1 MTGGTAVGQAF
12 EAGPEGQTFLVP
24 VELVLPFDPTRLSPG
39 SVLDA
44 IQVRMAPHGMSNF
57 GALQSSV
64 NLSTGFVQANTTHFT
79 QFVPAQSAAT
89 IFITTPPSLPS
100 ATTGVAYSQQFTASG
115 GTLPYTFSAPSSTA
129 LPPGLSLGGSG
140 LLSGTPTVPNNF
152 AFFIEVSDSAGDA
165 VELAVSLTVNPPSNP
180 VPVLTQVAPGSASQG
195 GGDTLITLSGTG
207 FAPTVQALWDG
218 SPLPTTFVGPTKV
231 AATIPAIDLLN
242 ANTHQVSVSN
252 PPPGGGTSGSIA
264 FTVTPASLNPVPTLV
279 AVSPTK
285 LPISSVDVQVSITGS
300 NFVTASSAVIGSQG
314 ISTSY
319 TSSTQLLA
327 AVPAAYLSSAG
338 TLPLGVF
345 NPAPGGGFSP
355 TTVSIA
361 VGTLNPTPTLT
372 TLEPSSVS
380 AGSGA
385 FTLDLSGTSF
395 VDGVQAFFGSTALST
410 TFIGSTSAQAAVPAY
425 LVATAGSAQVV
436 LVNPAPG
443 GGASAGAAFS
453 IGAGE
458 AGDGGNSGWAWRQ
471 VGETGT
477 GPAARLGGGM
487 ATLGSNIVLFGGSAN
502 GIDSG
507 PAFDYGDTWTW
518 DGASWTQLS
527 PLNSPSP
534 RSPMATG
541 AFGDNVVLFG
551 GTTVNP
557 LTLLEDTWVWDGS
570 DWTNVPTTHTPP
582 VVETMEGAGDIIFGY
597 AMAALG
603 TQLVMFGGY
612 PNETWTWDGTD
623 WTLES
628 PANSPSNL
636 GSVEM
641 TTVGTSVVLF
651 GNEDVGASPN
661 QIWTWNGSNWTLLTS
676 SANPTPRA
684 WPGLA
689 TLGTNVFLFGGTILG
704 SPLNSLGDDTWMWN
718 GVTWAQVTTSQS
730 PSARTNS
737 LMAPLGDALYLFG
750 GGFGGTYYADTWAFG
765 PENSDAGP

>member
-1 MTGGTAVGQAF
+1 
-12 EAGPEGQTFLVP
+12 
-24 VELVLPFDPTRLSPG
+24 
-39 SVLDA
+39 
-44 IQVRMAPHGMSNF
+44 
-57 GALQSSV
+57 
-64 NLSTGFVQANTTHFT
+64 
-79 QFVPAQSAAT
+79 
-89 IFITTPPSLPS
+89 
-100 ATTGVAYSQQFTASG
+100 
-115 GTLPYTFSAPSSTA
+115 
-129 LPPGLSLGGSG
+129 
-140 LLSGTPTVPNNF
+140 
-152 AFFIEVSDSAGDA
+152 
-165 VELAVSLTVNPPSNP
+165 
-180 VPVLTQVAPGSASQG
+180 
-195 GGDTLITLSGTG
+195 
-207 FAPTVQALWDG
+207 
-218 SPLPTTFVGPTKV
+218 
-231 AATIPAIDLLN
+231 
-242 ANTHQVSVSN
+242 
-252 PPPGGGTSGSIA
+252 
-264 FTVTPASLNPVPTLV
+264 
-279 AVSPTK
+279 
-285 LPISSVDVQVSITGS
+285 
-300 NFVTASSAVIGSQG
+300 
-314 ISTSY
+314 
-319 TSSTQLLA
+319 
-327 AVPAAYLSSAG
+327 
-338 TLPLGVF
+338 
-345 NPAPGGGFSP
+345 
-355 TTVSIA
+355 
-361 VGTLNPTPTLT
+361 
-372 TLEPSSVS
+372 
-380 AGSGA
+380 
-385 FTLDLSGTSF
+385 
-395 VDGVQAFFGSTALST
+395 
-410 TFIGSTSAQAAVPAY
+410 
-425 LVATAGSAQVV
+425 
-436 LVNPAPG
+436 
-443 GGASAGAAFS
+443 
-453 IGAGE
+453 
-458 AGDGGNSGWAWRQ
+458 
-471 VGETGT
+471 
-477 GPAARLGGGM
+477 
-487 ATLGSNIVLFGGSAN
+487 
-502 GIDSG
+502 
-507 PAFDYGDTWTW
+507 
-518 DGASWTQLS
+518 
-527 PLNSPSP
+527 
-534 RSPMATG
+534 MATG